1 MASSINLELSSI
13 FEYVYLTAYIRYC
26 AEDKY
31 LKFWE
36 LKDRKIGN
44 HEFLLITKGT
54 GQFNINNRTYN
65 VKKMI
70 WFFLNLTFAT
80 TESLSRCP
88 LNFFA
93 FILTSMFQI

>member
-44 HEFLLITKGT
+44 HIL
-54 GQFNINNRTYN
+54 
-65 VKKMI
+65 
-70 WFFLNLTFAT
+70 
-80 TESLSRCP
+80 
-88 LNFFA
+88 LNF
-93 FILTSMFQI
+93 L